1 MPSLDV
7 VLELFGMNWH
17 EEEQLEMLFLRRCKL
32 RNQATGEVLSMTRTV
47 LTLTSMIDFDGS
59 DG

>member
-1 MPSLDV
+1 
-7 VLELFGMNWH
+7 MNWH